1 MARIALHF
9 FLSFMTYLLNCSG
22 PQSRGF
28 QAAGIVREYPDCGN
42 SPHALLIREVF
53 HETGCHISVVKFTE
67 KSARA
72 LLCAST
78 LKLYMLGSRI
88 MYQLFNAVENQQ
100 GKATQLL
107 HKLLN
112 IQHHKLSFN

>member
-1 MARIALHF
+1 
-9 FLSFMTYLLNCSG
+9 MTYILNCSG

-28 QAAGIVREYPDCGN
+28 QAVGIVREYPDRGN
-42 SPHALLIREVF
+42 SPHALSIREVLF

-67 KSARA
+67 KSART
-72 LLCAST
+72 LLYAST
-78 LKLYMLGSRI
+78 LKLYMLGSGI

-100 GKATQLL
+100 GKATQLF

>member
-1 MARIALHF
+1 
-9 FLSFMTYLLNCSG
+9 MTYILNCSG
-22 PQSRGF
+22 PQSCGF
-28 QAAGIVREYPDCGN
+28 QAAGIVREYPDRGN
-42 SPHALLIREVF
+42 SPHALSIREVLLF
-53 HETGCHISVVKFTE
+53 HEIGCHISVVKFTE
-67 KSARA
+67 KSTRA

-88 MYQLFNAVENQQ
+88 MYQLFNAIENKQ

-112 IQHHKLSFN
+112 IQYHKLSFN

>member
-1 MARIALHF
+1 
-9 FLSFMTYLLNCSG
+9 MTYILNCSG

-28 QAAGIVREYPDCGN
+28 QAAGIVREYPDRGN
-42 SPHALLIREVF
+42 SPHALSIHEVLF
-53 HETGCHISVVKFTE
+53 HETGCHNSVVKFTE

-72 LLCAST
+72 FLCAST
-78 LKLYMLGSRI
+78 LKLYMLGSGI
-88 MYQLFNAVENQQ
+88 MYQLFNAVENKQ

>member
-1 MARIALHF
+1 
-9 FLSFMTYLLNCSG
+9 MTYILNCSG

-28 QAAGIVREYPDCGN
+28 QAAGIVTEYPDRGN
-42 SPHALLIREVF
+42 SPHALSIREVLLF
-53 HETGCHISVVKFTE
+53 NKTGCHISVVKFTE
-67 KSARA
+67 KSTRA

-78 LKLYMLGSRI
+78 LKLYLLGSRI
-88 MYQLFNAVENQQ
+88 MYKLFNAVENKQ